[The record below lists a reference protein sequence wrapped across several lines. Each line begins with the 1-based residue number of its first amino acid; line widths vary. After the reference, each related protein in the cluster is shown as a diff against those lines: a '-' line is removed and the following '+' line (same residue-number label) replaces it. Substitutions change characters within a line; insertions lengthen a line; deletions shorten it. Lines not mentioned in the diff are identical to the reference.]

1 MKKFILSILAFMN
14 LNAATTSVEELIW
27 PQGDTFLT
35 FLERHNIPL
44 SIYYNL
50 SGEDKELASELS
62 AGTKFQILRDAND
75 NISQI
80 LLPISNEIQIHIF
93 KDINNHYSMDF
104 IPIVYEVEEMVLN
117 IQIQDSP
124 YKDIKNATND
134 EILANAFNKSFN
146 GSVNFKT
153 LQKGDRLAIVYERKK
168 RLGKY
173 IGEPNIKVAMIETR
187 GKPNYIYKFN
197 DAFYDPNGREL
208 ENFLLIKPVPNARI
222 SSRFNPKR
230 FHPILKRY
238 RAHLGVDYAAPRGT
252 KIYAAG
258 DGVVNF
264 VGNKGGYGKTI
275 TIQHSNGYMTLY
287 AHVNGYAK
295 GIKKGK
301 KVKKGQL
308 IAYVGSTGLSTG
320 PHLHFGLYKNGN
332 AINPESVVKITK
344 SELNKN
350 QKIEFNKLK
359 DRLNNQ
365 IQASFKDHINK
376 APLKNIA
383 NIIEI

>member
-62 AGTKFQILRDAND
+62 AGTKFQILRDVND

-80 LLPISNEIQIHIF
+80 LLPISNEIQIHVF
-93 KDINNHYSMDF
+93 KDFNNHYSLDF

-117 IQIQDSP
+117 IKIQDSP

-208 ENFLLIKPVPNARI
+208 ENFLLIKPVPNARV

>member
-62 AGTKFQILRDAND
+62 AGTKFQILRDVND
-75 NISQI
+75 DISQI

-208 ENFLLIKPVPNARI
+208 ENFLLIKPVPNARV

-230 FHPILKRY
+230 FHPVLKRY

-258 DGVVNF
+258 DGVVSF
-264 VGNKGGYGKTI
+264 VGNKGGYGKTV
-275 TIQHSNGYMTLY
+275 TIQHSSGYMTLY
-287 AHVNGYAK
+287 AHLNGYAK

-320 PHLHFGLYKNGN
+320 PHLHLGLYKNGN

-359 DRLNNQ
+359 DSLNNQ

-376 APLKNIA
+376 APLEDIA
-383 NIIEI
+383 NITEI

>member
-35 FLERHNIPL
+35 FLERHNIPS

-62 AGTKFQILRDAND
+62 AGTKFQILRDVND
-75 NISQI
+75 DISQI

-93 KDINNHYSMDF
+93 KDMNNHYSMDF

-208 ENFLLIKPVPNARI
+208 ENFLLIKPVPNARV

-230 FHPILKRY
+230 FHPVLKRY

-258 DGVVNF
+258 DGVVSF
-264 VGNKGGYGKTI
+264 VGNKGGYGKTV
-275 TIQHSNGYMTLY
+275 TIQHSGGYMTLY
-287 AHVNGYAK
+287 AHVNGYAN

-320 PHLHFGLYKNGN
+320 PHLHLGLYKNGN

-359 DRLNNQ
+359 DILNNQ

-376 APLKNIA
+376 APLEDIA
-383 NIIEI
+383 NITEI

>member
-1 MKKFILSILAFMN
+1 MKKIILSILAFMN

-62 AGTKFQILRDAND
+62 AGTKFQILRDVND

-93 KDINNHYSMDF
+93 KDMNNHYSMDF

-117 IQIQDSP
+117 IKIQDSP

-153 LQKGDRLAIVYERKK
+153 LQKGDRLAIIYERKK

-258 DGVVNF
+258 DGVVSF
-264 VGNKGGYGKTI
+264 VGNKGGYGKTV
-275 TIQHSNGYMTLY
+275 TIQHSGGYMTLY
-287 AHVNGYAK
+287 AHLNGYAK

-320 PHLHFGLYKNGN
+320 PHLHLGLYKNGN

-359 DRLNNQ
+359 ESLNNQ

>member
-1 MKKFILSILAFMN
+1 M
-14 LNAATTSVEELIW
+14 
-27 PQGDTFLT
+27 
-35 FLERHNIPL
+35 
-44 SIYYNL
+44 
-50 SGEDKELASELS
+50 
-62 AGTKFQILRDAND
+62 
-75 NISQI
+75 
-80 LLPISNEIQIHIF
+80 
-93 KDINNHYSMDF
+93 NNHYSMDF

-117 IQIQDSP
+117 IKIQDSP

-153 LQKGDRLAIVYERKK
+153 LQKGDRLAIIYERKK

-258 DGVVNF
+258 DGVVSF

-359 DRLNNQ
+359 YRLNNQ

>member
-14 LNAATTSVEELIW
+14 LNAVNVSVEELIW

-62 AGTKFQILRDAND
+62 AGTKFQILRDIND
-75 NISQI
+75 EISQI

-93 KDINNHYSMDF
+93 KDINNHYSLDF
-104 IPIVYEVEEMVLN
+104 IPIVYEIEEMILN
-117 IQIQDSP
+117 VQIQDSP
-124 YKDIKNATND
+124 YKEIKKATND

-153 LQKGDRLAIVYERKK
+153 LQKGDRLAIIYERKK

-173 IGEPNIKVAMIETR
+173 IGEPNIKVAMVETR
-187 GKPNYIYKFN
+187 GKQNYIYKFN
-197 DAFYDPNGREL
+197 DVFYNADGKEI
-208 ENFLLIKPVPNARI
+208 ENFLLTRPVPNARI

-230 FHPILKRY
+230 FHPVLKRY

-258 DGVVNF
+258 DGVVSF
-264 VGNKGGYGKTI
+264 VGNKGGYGKTV
-275 TIQHSNGYMTLY
+275 TIDHSNGYMTLY

-332 AINPESVVKITK
+332 AINPESVVRIAK
-344 SELNKN
+344 SELKKE

-359 DRLNNQ
+359 ESLDNQ
-365 IQASFKDHINK
+365 IQASFKNHINK
-376 APLKNIA
+376 APLEDIA
-383 NIIEI
+383 NITEI

>member
-14 LNAATTSVEELIW
+14 LQAATTSVEELIW

-62 AGTKFQILRDAND
+62 AGTKFQILRDVND
-75 NISQI
+75 DISQI

-93 KDINNHYSMDF
+93 KDMNNHYSMDF

-208 ENFLLIKPVPNARI
+208 ENFLLIKPVPNARV

-230 FHPILKRY
+230 FHPVLKRY

-258 DGVVNF
+258 DGVVSF
-264 VGNKGGYGKTI
+264 VGNKGGYGKTV
-275 TIQHSNGYMTLY
+275 TIQHSGGYMTLY
-287 AHVNGYAK
+287 AHVNGYAN

-320 PHLHFGLYKNGN
+320 PHLHLGLYKNGN

-359 DRLNNQ
+359 DILNNQ

-376 APLKNIA
+376 APLEDIA
-383 NIIEI
+383 NITEI

>member
-62 AGTKFQILRDAND
+62 AGTKFQILRDVND
-75 NISQI
+75 DISQI

-93 KDINNHYSMDF
+93 KDMNNHYSMDF

-230 FHPILKRY
+230 FHPVLKRY

-258 DGVVNF
+258 DGVVSF
-264 VGNKGGYGKTI
+264 VGNKGGYGKTV
-275 TIQHSNGYMTLY
+275 TINHSNGYMTLY

-332 AINPESVVKITK
+332 AINPESVVRIAK
-344 SELNKN
+344 SELKKE

-359 DRLNNQ
+359 ESLDNQ
-365 IQASFKDHINK
+365 IQASFENHINK
-376 APLKNIA
+376 APLEDIA
-383 NIIEI
+383 NITEI

>member
-1 MKKFILSILAFMN
+1 MKKIILSILAFMN

-27 PQGDTFLT
+27 PQGDTFLA

-62 AGTKFQILRDAND
+62 AGTKFQILRDVND

-117 IQIQDSP
+117 IKIQDSP

-258 DGVVNF
+258 DGVVSF

>member
-117 IQIQDSP
+117 IKIQDSP

-134 EILANAFNKSFN
+134 EILANAFNRSFN

-258 DGVVNF
+258 DGVVSF

>member
-14 LNAATTSVEELIW
+14 LQAATTSVEELIW

-62 AGTKFQILRDAND
+62 AGTKFQILRDVND
-75 NISQI
+75 DISQI

-208 ENFLLIKPVPNARI
+208 ENFLLIKPVPNARV

-230 FHPILKRY
+230 FHPVLKRY

-258 DGVVNF
+258 DGVVSF
-264 VGNKGGYGKTI
+264 VGNKGGYGKTV
-275 TIQHSNGYMTLY
+275 TIQHSGGYMTLY
-287 AHVNGYAK
+287 AHVNGYAN

-359 DRLNNQ
+359 DSLNNQ

-376 APLKNIA
+376 APLEDIA
-383 NIIEI
+383 NITEI

>member
-14 LNAATTSVEELIW
+14 LNAVNVSVEELIW

-62 AGTKFQILRDAND
+62 AGTKFQILRDIND
-75 NISQI
+75 EISQI

-93 KDINNHYSMDF
+93 KDINNHYSLDF
-104 IPIVYEVEEMVLN
+104 IPIVYEIEEMILN
-117 IQIQDSP
+117 VQIQDSP
-124 YKDIKNATND
+124 YKEIKKATND

-153 LQKGDRLAIVYERKK
+153 LQKGDRLAIIYERKK

-173 IGEPNIKVAMIETR
+173 IGEPNIKVAMVETR
-187 GKPNYIYKFN
+187 GKQNYIYKFN
-197 DAFYDPNGREL
+197 DVFYNADGKEI
-208 ENFLLIKPVPNARI
+208 ENFLLTRPVPNARI

-230 FHPILKRY
+230 FHPVLKRY

-258 DGVVNF
+258 DGVVSF
-264 VGNKGGYGKTI
+264 VGNKGGYGKTV
-275 TIQHSNGYMTLY
+275 TIDHSNGYMTLY

-332 AINPESVVKITK
+332 AINPESVVRIAK
-344 SELNKN
+344 SELKKE

-359 DRLNNQ
+359 ESLDNQ
-365 IQASFKDHINK
+365 IQASFENHINK
-376 APLKNIA
+376 APLEDIA
-383 NIIEI
+383 NITEI

>member
-1 MKKFILSILAFMN
+1 MKKIILSILAFMN

-62 AGTKFQILRDAND
+62 AGTKFQILRDVND
-75 NISQI
+75 DISQI

-208 ENFLLIKPVPNARI
+208 ENFLLIKPVPNARV

-230 FHPILKRY
+230 FHPVLKRY

-258 DGVVNF
+258 DGVVSF
-264 VGNKGGYGKTI
+264 VGNKGGYGKTV
-275 TIQHSNGYMTLY
+275 TIQHSGGYMTLY
-287 AHVNGYAK
+287 AHLNGYAK

-320 PHLHFGLYKNGN
+320 PHLHLGLYKNGN

-359 DRLNNQ
+359 DILNNQ

-376 APLKNIA
+376 APLEDIA
-383 NIIEI
+383 NITEI

>member
-1 MKKFILSILAFMN
+1 MKKIILSILAFMN

-62 AGTKFQILRDAND
+62 AGTKFQILRDVND
-75 NISQI
+75 DISQI

-208 ENFLLIKPVPNARI
+208 ENFLLIKPVPNARV

-230 FHPILKRY
+230 FHPVLKRY

-258 DGVVNF
+258 DGVVSF
-264 VGNKGGYGKTI
+264 VGNKGGYGKTV
-275 TIQHSNGYMTLY
+275 TIQHSSGYMTLY
-287 AHVNGYAK
+287 AHLNGYAK

-320 PHLHFGLYKNGN
+320 PHLHLGLYKNGN

-359 DRLNNQ
+359 DSLNNQ

-376 APLKNIA
+376 APLEDIA
-383 NIIEI
+383 NITEI

>member
-62 AGTKFQILRDAND
+62 AGTKFQILRDVND
-75 NISQI
+75 DISQI

-230 FHPILKRY
+230 FHPVLKRY

-258 DGVVNF
+258 DGVVSF
-264 VGNKGGYGKTI
+264 VGNKGGYGKTV

-287 AHVNGYAK
+287 AHLNGYAK

-332 AINPESVVKITK
+332 AINPESVVRIAK
-344 SELNKN
+344 SELKKE

-359 DRLNNQ
+359 ESLDNQ
-365 IQASFKDHINK
+365 IQASFENHINK
-376 APLKNIA
+376 APLEDIA
-383 NIIEI
+383 NITEI

>member
-1 MKKFILSILAFMN
+1 MKKIILSILAFMN

-62 AGTKFQILRDAND
+62 AGTKFQILRDVND
-75 NISQI
+75 DISQI

-230 FHPILKRY
+230 FHPVLKRY
-238 RAHLGVDYAAPRGT
+238 RAHLGTDYAAPKGT

-258 DGVVNF
+258 DGVVSF
-264 VGNKGGYGKTI
+264 VGNKGGYGKTV
-275 TIQHSNGYMTLY
+275 TIQHSSGYMTLY
-287 AHVNGYAK
+287 AHLNGYAK

-320 PHLHFGLYKNGN
+320 PHLHLGLYKNGN

-359 DRLNNQ
+359 DILNNQ

-376 APLKNIA
+376 APLEDIA
-383 NIIEI
+383 NITEI

>member
-62 AGTKFQILRDAND
+62 AGTKFQILRDVND
-75 NISQI
+75 DISQI

-208 ENFLLIKPVPNARI
+208 ENFLLIKPVPNARV

-230 FHPILKRY
+230 FHPVLKRY
-238 RAHLGVDYAAPRGT
+238 RAHLGTDYAAPKGT

-258 DGVVNF
+258 DGVVSF
-264 VGNKGGYGKTI
+264 VGNKGGYGKTV
-275 TIQHSNGYMTLY
+275 TIQHSSGYMTLY
-287 AHVNGYAK
+287 AHLNGYAK

-320 PHLHFGLYKNGN
+320 PHLHLGLYKNGN

-359 DRLNNQ
+359 DSLNNQ

-376 APLKNIA
+376 APLEDIA
-383 NIIEI
+383 NITEI

>member
-14 LNAATTSVEELIW
+14 LNAVNVSVEELIW

-62 AGTKFQILRDAND
+62 AGTKFQILRDIND
-75 NISQI
+75 EISQI

-93 KDINNHYSMDF
+93 KDINNHYSLDF
-104 IPIVYEVEEMVLN
+104 IPIVYEIEEMILN
-117 IQIQDSP
+117 VQIQDSP
-124 YKDIKNATND
+124 YKEIKKATND

-153 LQKGDRLAIVYERKK
+153 LQKGDRLAIIYERKK

-173 IGEPNIKVAMIETR
+173 IGEPNIKVAMVETR
-187 GKPNYIYKFN
+187 GKQNYIYKFN
-197 DAFYDPNGREL
+197 DVFYNVDGKEI
-208 ENFLLIKPVPNARI
+208 ENFLLTRPVPNARI

-230 FHPILKRY
+230 FHPVLKRY

-258 DGVVNF
+258 DGVVSF
-264 VGNKGGYGKTI
+264 VGNKGGYGKTV
-275 TIQHSNGYMTLY
+275 TIDHSNGYMTLY

-332 AINPESVVKITK
+332 AINPESVVRIAK
-344 SELNKN
+344 SELKKE

-359 DRLNNQ
+359 ESLDNQ
-365 IQASFKDHINK
+365 IQASFENHINK
-376 APLKNIA
+376 APLEDIA
-383 NIIEI
+383 NITEI

>member
-62 AGTKFQILRDAND
+62 AGTKFQILRDVND

-187 GKPNYIYKFN
+187 GKPNYVYKFN
-197 DAFYDPNGREL
+197 DAFYDSNGREL

-258 DGVVNF
+258 DGVVSF
-264 VGNKGGYGKTI
+264 VGNKGGYGKTV

>member
-62 AGTKFQILRDAND
+62 AGTKFQILRDVND

-117 IQIQDSP
+117 IKIQDSP

-153 LQKGDRLAIVYERKK
+153 LQKGDRLAIIYERKK

-222 SSRFNPKR
+222 SSKFNPKR
-230 FHPILKRY
+230 FHPVLKRY

-258 DGVVNF
+258 DGVVSF

>member
-1 MKKFILSILAFMN
+1 MKKFILSILTFMN
-14 LNAATTSVEELIW
+14 LYAATTSVEELTW

-62 AGTKFQILRDAND
+62 AGTKFQILRDTND

-80 LLPISNEIQIHIF
+80 LIPISNEIQIHVF
-93 KDINNHYSMDF
+93 KDFNDDYSLDF
-104 IPIVYEVEEMVLN
+104 IPIVYENENFILNVEIN
-117 IQIQDSP
+117 DSP
-124 YKDIKNATND
+124 YREIKRATND
-134 EILANAFNKSFN
+134 EALANSFNKAFS

-153 LQKGDRLAIVYERKK
+153 LQKGDRLVIVYDRKK
-168 RLGKY
+168 RLGRY

-187 GKPNYIYKFN
+187 GKKNYIYKFN
-197 DAFYDPNGREL
+197 DVFYNANGKEV
-208 ENFLLIKPVPNARI
+208 ENFLLTRPIPNARI

-230 FHPILKRY
+230 FHPVLKRY
-238 RAHLGVDYAAPRGT
+238 RAHLGTDYAAPRGT

-258 DGVVNF
+258 DGVVSF
-264 VGNKGGYGKTI
+264 VGTKGGYGKTV
-275 TIQHSNGYMTLY
+275 TIQHSSGYMTLY

-332 AINPESVVKITK
+332 AINPESIVKITK
-344 SELNKN
+344 SELSKSK
-350 QKIEFNKLK
+350 KIEFNKLK
-359 DRLNNQ
+359 ESLNSQ
-365 IQASFKDHINK
+365 IQASFQNHTNK
-376 APLKNIA
+376 APLEEIA
-383 NIIEI
+383 NITEI

>member
-62 AGTKFQILRDAND
+62 AGTKFQILRDVND
-75 NISQI
+75 DISQI

-93 KDINNHYSMDF
+93 KDMNNHYSMDF

-208 ENFLLIKPVPNARI
+208 ENFLLIKPVPNARV

-230 FHPILKRY
+230 FHPVLKRY

-258 DGVVNF
+258 DGVVSF
-264 VGNKGGYGKTI
+264 VGNKGGYGKTV
-275 TIQHSNGYMTLY
+275 TIQHSGGYMTLY
-287 AHVNGYAK
+287 AHVNGYAN

-320 PHLHFGLYKNGN
+320 PHLHLGLYKNGN

-359 DRLNNQ
+359 DILNNQ

-376 APLKNIA
+376 APLEDIA
-383 NIIEI
+383 NITEI

>member
-62 AGTKFQILRDAND
+62 AGTKFQILRDVND
-75 NISQI
+75 DISQI

-230 FHPILKRY
+230 FHPVLKRY
-238 RAHLGVDYAAPRGT
+238 RAHLGTDYAAPRGT

-258 DGVVNF
+258 DGVVSF
-264 VGNKGGYGKTI
+264 VGNKGGYGKTV
-275 TIQHSNGYMTLY
+275 TIQHSGGYMTLY
-287 AHVNGYAK
+287 AHLNGYAK

-320 PHLHFGLYKNGN
+320 PHLHLGLYKNGN

-359 DRLNNQ
+359 ESLNNQ

-376 APLKNIA
+376 APLEDIA
-383 NIIEI
+383 NITEI

>member
-62 AGTKFQILRDAND
+62 AGTKFQILRDVND
-75 NISQI
+75 DISQI

-208 ENFLLIKPVPNARI
+208 ENFLLIKPVPNARV

-230 FHPILKRY
+230 FHPVLKRY

-258 DGVVNF
+258 DGVVSF
-264 VGNKGGYGKTI
+264 VGNKGGYGKTV
-275 TIQHSNGYMTLY
+275 TIQHSGGYMTLY
-287 AHVNGYAK
+287 AHLNGYAK

-320 PHLHFGLYKNGN
+320 PHLHLGLYKNGN

-359 DRLNNQ
+359 DILNNQ

-376 APLKNIA
+376 APLEDIA
-383 NIIEI
+383 NITEI

>member
-62 AGTKFQILRDAND
+62 AGTKFQILRDVND
-75 NISQI
+75 DISQI

-208 ENFLLIKPVPNARI
+208 ENFLLIKPVPNARV

-230 FHPILKRY
+230 FHPVLKRY

-258 DGVVNF
+258 DGVVSF
-264 VGNKGGYGKTI
+264 VGNKGGYGKTV
-275 TIQHSNGYMTLY
+275 TIQHSGGYMTLY
-287 AHVNGYAK
+287 AHVNGYAN

-359 DRLNNQ
+359 DSLNNQ

-376 APLKNIA
+376 APLEDIA
-383 NIIEI
+383 NITEI

>member
-62 AGTKFQILRDAND
+62 AGTKFQILRDVND
-75 NISQI
+75 DISQI

-93 KDINNHYSMDF
+93 KDMNNHYSMDF

-230 FHPILKRY
+230 FHPVLKRY

-258 DGVVNF
+258 DGVVSF
-264 VGNKGGYGKTI
+264 VGNKGGYGKTV
-275 TIQHSNGYMTLY
+275 TINHSNGYMTLY

-332 AINPESVVKITK
+332 AINPESVVRIAK
-344 SELNKN
+344 SELKKE

-359 DRLNNQ
+359 ESLDNQ
-365 IQASFKDHINK
+365 IQASFENHVNK
-376 APLKNIA
+376 APLEDIA
-383 NIIEI
+383 NITEI

>member
-14 LNAATTSVEELIW
+14 LNAINVSVEELIW

-62 AGTKFQILRDAND
+62 AGTKFQILRDIND
-75 NISQI
+75 EISQI

-93 KDINNHYSMDF
+93 KDINNHYSLDF
-104 IPIVYEVEEMVLN
+104 IPIVYEIEEMILN
-117 IQIQDSP
+117 VQIQDSP
-124 YKDIKNATND
+124 YKEIKKATND

-153 LQKGDRLAIVYERKK
+153 LQKGDRLAIIYERKK

-173 IGEPNIKVAMIETR
+173 IGEPNIKVAMVETR
-187 GKPNYIYKFN
+187 GKQNYIYKFN
-197 DAFYDPNGREL
+197 DVFYNADGKEI
-208 ENFLLIKPVPNARI
+208 ENFLLTRPVPNARI
-222 SSRFNPKR
+222 SSKFNPKR
-230 FHPILKRY
+230 FHPVLKRY

-258 DGVVNF
+258 DGVVSF
-264 VGNKGGYGKTI
+264 VGNKGGYGKTV
-275 TIQHSNGYMTLY
+275 TINHSNGYMTLY
-287 AHVNGYAK
+287 AHVNGYAN

-332 AINPESVVKITK
+332 AINPESVVRIAK
-344 SELNKN
+344 SELKKE

-359 DRLNNQ
+359 ESLDNQ
-365 IQASFKDHINK
+365 IQASFENHINK
-376 APLKNIA
+376 SPLEDIA
-383 NIIEI
+383 NITEI

>member
-14 LNAATTSVEELIW
+14 LNAATTSVEDLIW

-62 AGTKFQILRDAND
+62 AGTKFQILRDVND
-75 NISQI
+75 DISQI

-93 KDINNHYSMDF
+93 KDMNNHYSMDF

-230 FHPILKRY
+230 FHPVLKRY

-258 DGVVNF
+258 DGVVSF
-264 VGNKGGYGKTI
+264 VGNKGGYGKTV
-275 TIQHSNGYMTLY
+275 TINHSNGYMTLY

-332 AINPESVVKITK
+332 AINPESVVRIAK
-344 SELNKN
+344 SELKKE

-359 DRLNNQ
+359 ESLDNQ
-365 IQASFKDHINK
+365 IQASFENHINK
-376 APLKNIA
+376 APLEDIA
-383 NIIEI
+383 NITEI

>member
-62 AGTKFQILRDAND
+62 AGTKFQILRDVND
-75 NISQI
+75 DISQI

-93 KDINNHYSMDF
+93 KDMNNHYSMDF

-208 ENFLLIKPVPNARI
+208 ENFLLIKPVPNARV

-230 FHPILKRY
+230 FHPVLKRY

-258 DGVVNF
+258 DGVVSF
-264 VGNKGGYGKTI
+264 VGNKGGYGKTV
-275 TIQHSNGYMTLY
+275 TIQHSGGYMTLY
-287 AHVNGYAK
+287 AHVNGYAN

-320 PHLHFGLYKNGN
+320 PHLHLGLYKNGN

-359 DRLNNQ
+359 DSLNNQ

-376 APLKNIA
+376 APLEDIA
-383 NIIEI
+383 NITEI

>member
-62 AGTKFQILRDAND
+62 AGTKFQILRDVND
-75 NISQI
+75 DISQI

-208 ENFLLIKPVPNARI
+208 ENFLLIKPVPNARV

-230 FHPILKRY
+230 FHPVLKRY

-258 DGVVNF
+258 DGVVSF
-264 VGNKGGYGKTI
+264 VGNKGGYGKTV

-287 AHVNGYAK
+287 AHLNGYAK

-320 PHLHFGLYKNGN
+320 PHLHLGLYKNGN

-359 DRLNNQ
+359 DSLNNQ
-365 IQASFKDHINK
+365 IQASFENHINK
-376 APLKNIA
+376 APLEDIA
-383 NIIEI
+383 NITEI